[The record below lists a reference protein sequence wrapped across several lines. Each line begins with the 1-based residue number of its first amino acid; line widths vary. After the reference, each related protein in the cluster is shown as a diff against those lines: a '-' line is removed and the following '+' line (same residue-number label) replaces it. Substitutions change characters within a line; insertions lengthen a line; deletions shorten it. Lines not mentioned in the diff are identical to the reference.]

1 MYPRKDIDEKDIAI
15 IKELRENGRASYRE
29 VAEKLDVSP
38 GTVRNRIN
46 ELEERGVIKS
56 YHAVVDWDKLGY
68 NVTAI
73 IGIEIKSRSL
83 EQLIDKLK
91 PNPEV
96 YAVYATTGQYDLFV
110 GIKCKSMQD
119 LDNFIKNE
127 LAHPSIAKTTTFIVL
142 DTEKEARTFLEEE

>member
-15 IKELRENGRASYRE
+15 IKKLRENGRASYRE

-46 ELEERGVIKS
+46 ELEERGIIKS
-56 YHAVVDWDKLGY
+56 YHAVVDWAKLGY
-68 NVTAI
+68 TVTAI
-73 IGIEIKSRSL
+73 VGIEIKSRSL
-83 EQLIDKLK
+83 DQLIEKLK
-91 PNPEV
+91 PNPKV
-96 YAVYATTGQYDLFV
+96 YAIYTTTGKHDLFT
-110 GIKCKSMQD
+110 GIKCKSMQE
-119 LDNFIKNE
+119 LDDFIKNE